1 MMRKMVVAYDYV
13 RRVVQ
18 GDLPVEDDES
28 SEEYDDTELD
38 DEDDS
43 RSE

>member
-1 MMRKMVVAYDYV
+1 MSCDYV
-13 RRVVQ
+13 HREVR

-38 DEDDS
+38 DEDESGSD
-43 RSE
+43 